1 MRGTSALRKRLRA
14 VAERE
19 SPSNSLPL
27 LLEYDPD
34 DIGREWCGYPTRA
47 DAVLAYG
54 ERISFCYADKE
65 SGLPTKD
72 LPGEPYPASWCL
84 G

>member
-1 MRGTSALRKRLRA
+1 MRGTEALRKRLKA

-19 SPSNSLPL
+19 SPSNGLPL

-34 DIGREWCGYPTRA
+34 DKGREWCGYPTRA
-47 DAVLAYG
+47 DAVRAYG
-54 ERISFCYADKE
+54 GRISFCYVHE
-65 SGLPTKD
+65 NGLPAGD
-72 LPGEPYPASWCL
+72 LPGEPYPAGSFL